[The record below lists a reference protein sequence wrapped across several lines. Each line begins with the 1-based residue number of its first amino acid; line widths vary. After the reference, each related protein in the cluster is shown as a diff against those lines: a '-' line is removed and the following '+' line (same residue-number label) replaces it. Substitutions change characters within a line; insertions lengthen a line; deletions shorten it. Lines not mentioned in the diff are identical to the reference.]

1 MAERL
6 HAAAIHLL
14 RRLRAE
20 DDASGL
26 SAPRLSALSV
36 LVFGGPRTIGELAAA
51 EQVRPP
57 TISRLVR
64 ELERDGLVRRTS
76 DPADARVQR
85 LHATPAAEALL
96 LAGRA
101 RRVAKLQEAVAA
113 LAPAERRLLGA
124 CLPLLERLAR
134 PEVRGATARVA
145 ALPRPRPVLTPA
157 RKRAPSRRARGT
169 LHR

>member
-1 MAERL
+1 MSTLTRSTTRTPAAPSPTTVLAERL

-26 SAPRLSALSV
+26 TAPRLSALSV

-64 ELERDGLVRRTS
+64 ELERDGLVTRET
-76 DPADARVQR
+76 DAGDARVQR
-85 LHATPAAEALL
+85 VRATRAAEALL
-96 LAGRA
+96 VAGRA
-101 RRVAKLQEAVAA
+101 RRVTRLAAEVAA
-113 LAPAERRLLGA
+113 LSAAERRLLRDA
-124 CLPLLERLAR
+124 LPLLERLAR
-134 PEVRGATARVA
+134 P
-145 ALPRPRPVLTPA
+145 PR
-157 RKRAPSRRARGT
+157 
-169 LHR
+169 